1 MAKMEEFADVIK
13 VLSQLTLVNQ
23 ERLPVDGPTDQVILL
38 KEGTVVTS
46 S

>member
-13 VLSQLTLVNQ
+13 GPSQLTLVNQ
-23 ERLPVDGPTDQVILL
+23 ETVPVDGPANQVILL
-38 KEGTVVTS
+38 KEGPVLTS